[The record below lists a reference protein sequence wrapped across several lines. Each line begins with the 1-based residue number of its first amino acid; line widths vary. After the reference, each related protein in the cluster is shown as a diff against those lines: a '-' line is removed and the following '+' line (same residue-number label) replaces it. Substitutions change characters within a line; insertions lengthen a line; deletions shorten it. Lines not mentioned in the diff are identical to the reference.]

1 MAVDLLDLRCSP
13 ADRRTCVSDVNECGT
28 QLVLC
33 DVNADCVNWFGS
45 YSCRCRP
52 GFQDV
57 SRLGSGGTMCVDA
70 KAAGAVTLSGAAA
83 FDREQLRLTA
93 SSC

>member
-1 MAVDLLDLRCSP
+1 MDTPGLPSLKQQKLCLY
-13 ADRRTCVSDVNECGT
+13 VSDVNECGT

-33 DVNADCVNWFGS
+33 DANADCLNWFGS

-57 SRLGSGGTMCVDA
+57 SRVGSGGTECVETTE
-70 KAAGAVTLSGAAA
+70 AASATGDTPPCVSVGVPQINSL
-83 FDREQLRLTA
+83 
-93 SSC
+93 